1 MPRPATQLT
10 DTAISKAR
18 AKEKKYKLSDGRGL
32 FLLVMPTG
40 SKLWRLKYR
49 FNAKE
54 KEYAIGVYPTIT
66 LKKARETSLE
76 LKRLVADGIDPN
88 KKKKQDKKTDTE
100 DKKLTEFEKKTQL
113 HLVVNEWLELHE
125 KKVTDYTAKKTR
137 ALLYEKLL
145 PAFSNYTDRQ
155 NIKTSTPISH
165 IKHFEITTLLKDTA
179 KETEYTAKRLKQFLN
194 RIWLFAVTSGY
205 CEDNIISNISNEV
218 LPAPKTKNMAKITD
232 EKILGGLLNAID
244 NYKGNLIVKASLQFL
259 TLTMLRAT
267 TLVTLKW
274 EYIDFENKILT
285 IPRATMKVKDEN
297 LNDFILPL
305 VPRAIEIL
313 KEVQEITGADEYV
326 FSIAGKP
333 INKESGNKALGLMGY
348 NDESK
353 GMKQTQHSFRGTFRS
368 LADTHQEQHKASFE
382 AKEAVLDHHVGGKVE
397 RAYTHKSD
405 YVEQMRGLLE
415 WYADFLA
422 GVKNDSKEVDD
433 ILDKEV
439 VYEKR

>member
-1 MPRPATQLT
+1 MARTTTQLT
-10 DTAISKAR
+10 DATITKAKP
-18 AKEKKYKLSDGRGL
+18 KEKKYKLYDGGGL

-40 SKLWRLKYR
+40 AKRWRLKYR
-49 FNAKE
+49 FDAKE
-54 KEYAIGVYPTIT
+54 KEYAIGTYPTIT
-66 LKKARETSLE
+66 LKKARDTTLE

-88 KKKKQDKKTDTE
+88 EKKKQDKKTDTE

-125 KKVTDYTAKKTR
+125 KKVTDYTAKKTK

-145 PAFSNYTDRQ
+145 PAFSKYTDRES
-155 NIKTSTPISH
+155 IKTSTPISH
-165 IKHFEITTLLKDTA
+165 IKHFEITTLLKNTA

-205 CEDNIISNISNEV
+205 CETNIITNISNEV
-218 LPAPKTKNMAKITD
+218 LPSPKTKSMAKITD
-232 EKILGGLLNAID
+232 EKVLGKLLNDLDA
-244 NYKGNLIVKASLQFL
+244 YKGNIIVKASLQFL
-259 TLTMLRAT
+259 VYTMLRAT

-274 EYIDFENKILT
+274 EYIDFTNKTLT
-285 IPRATMKVKDEN
+285 IPRESMKVKDAN

-305 VPRAIEIL
+305 VPKAIEIL
-313 KEVQEITGADEYV
+313 KEVQQITGADTYV

-333 INKESGNKALGLMGY
+333 INKESGNKALRLMGY

-353 GMKQTQHSFRGTFRS
+353 GLKQTQHSFRGTFRS
-368 LADTHQEQHKASFE
+368 LADTHQEKHKASFE
-382 AKEAVLDHHVGGKVE
+382 AKEAVLDHQVGGKVE

-415 WYADFLA
+415 WYADFLE
-422 GVKNDSKEVDD
+422 GVKND
-433 ILDKEV
+433 
-439 VYEKR
+439 